1 MNAKVV
7 IFEIT
12 SPIDK
17 IRCMELVNSKNLRL
31 DYHFN
36 SWSPVSTVHFYDWT
50 LFLTALAKEDSVY
63 LVLGRIFREINLTKK
78 IMKIYVPLPS
88 TLETMT
94 KLIKTTE
101 LSNFHNIL
109 NFYRCFNFY
118 LSKIR

>member
-12 SPIDK
+12 STIDE

-50 LFLTALAKEDSVY
+50 LFLTALAKDDSVY
-63 LVLGRIFREINLTKK
+63 LVLVFFVKSISHKFDFFREINLTKK
-78 IMKIYVPLPS
+78 Y
-88 TLETMT
+88 
-94 KLIKTTE
+94 
-101 LSNFHNIL
+101 
-109 NFYRCFNFY
+109 
-118 LSKIR
+118 